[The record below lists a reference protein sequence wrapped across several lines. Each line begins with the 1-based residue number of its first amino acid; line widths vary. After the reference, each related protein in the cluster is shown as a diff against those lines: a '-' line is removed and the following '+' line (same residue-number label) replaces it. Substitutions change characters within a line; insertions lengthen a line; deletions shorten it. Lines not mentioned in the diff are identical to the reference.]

1 MTIVKIGEVVEE
13 DNKLKRFMFPVQHH
27 AKENGLIWPEMRSIK
42 WGNLKEAL
50 GGGPAGGQFA
60 TALLRLAKVDEE
72 ERLQQGG
79 FQCSC
84 GEIFAFQR
92 HQIGH
97 EKKHKREIEIG
108 QREIKIGQYGAKGD
122 NPDDPIEL
130 SGAKEEEEEEVDGR
144 ERLSGKRKLNQTA
157 RVSGVPLAKIAKLLK
172 EDKEGDE
179 EIINKMIDDAEDEM
193 EAYDEDEL
201 KKAKLEEKNS
211 KMEEEKKKRKM
222 KEEEENEKLE
232 EEAMKAKEDALR
244 KAKEEKAIRLKPNK
258 EAEAAKR
265 AEEEEKLAKKAKEE
279 AEKIKREKA
288 DNAIKVLKEK
298 ALTAKK
304 LKEEEESLKKT
315 KEDGETVSVPKED
328 DEVVVIEVEEGKDN
342 FEEEEKSPASAVE
355 EPCPKCSLCDFA
367 FSSKEVLRIHIGEVH
382 LSKELEA
389 QLAKIFPARC
399 EGKCGQCNQVVE
411 TEYVRKE
418 HILVSHPWT
427 ALIKHPWTALVKL
440 ALDTKRA
447 DEALLEDHNE
457 AEVLL
462 EDEEAKEE
470 EVLEWLL
477 KKNYNQGGFLCP
489 FCETSFESEN
499 VIGEH
504 IMSQHEKGFEGIGET
519 HDEDDEIAMNV
530 DLYNEDDETAIQ
542 EEELVKEKGVKK
554 VRKGISITAIV
565 DQLLAVSEK
574 NAKEVSVE
582 RKEVKVVK
590 KQLAQECDHCDTVSR
605 TGKELERHRRA
616 VHDGKTYRC
625 KQCGNGFKRS
635 QGLKEHIQCVHN
647 KVKFSCAKCGKV
659 FGTRSNLQRHHRMQN
674 ACLPGAKSKY
684 LPEGWTFRN
693 KKKGLDILTSDGTK
707 LESYIA
713 VKRYMLFKESFTKKQ
728 MNMVYMFPDG
738 KNHKTGQN

>member
-1 MTIVKIGEVVEE
+1 MAWMWAGVLLEEMDVDNSDWVDNVDVVDNFGGVDNVEE
-13 DNKLKRFMFPVQHH
+13 RHNDD
-27 AKENGLIWPEMRSIK
+27 
-42 WGNLKEAL
+42 EA
-50 GGGPAGGQFA
+50 
-60 TALLRLAKVDEE
+60 RMEE
-72 ERLQQGG
+72 E
-79 FQCSC
+79 
-84 GEIFAFQR
+84 
-92 HQIGH
+92 
-97 EKKHKREIEIG
+97 G
-108 QREIKIGQYGAKGD
+108 QK
-122 NPDDPIEL
+122 
-130 SGAKEEEEEEVDGR
+130 VDGR

-389 QLAKIFPARC
+389 QLTKIFPARC

-418 HILVSHPWT
+418 HILVS
-427 ALIKHPWTALVKL
+427 HPWTALVKL

-489 FCETSFESEN
+489 FCETSFESEMLL
-499 VIGEH
+499 ESTLFPS
-504 IMSQHEKGFEGIGET
+504 MKK
-519 HDEDDEIAMNV
+519 
-530 DLYNEDDETAIQ
+530 DL
-542 EEELVKEKGVKK
+542 
-554 VRKGISITAIV
+554 
-565 DQLLAVSEK
+565 
-574 NAKEVSVE
+574 
-582 RKEVKVVK
+582 
-590 KQLAQECDHCDTVSR
+590 
-605 TGKELERHRRA
+605 
-616 VHDGKTYRC
+616 
-625 KQCGNGFKRS
+625 
-635 QGLKEHIQCVHN
+635 
-647 KVKFSCAKCGKV
+647 
-659 FGTRSNLQRHHRMQN
+659 
-674 ACLPGAKSKY
+674 
-684 LPEGWTFRN
+684 
-693 KKKGLDILTSDGTK
+693 KGL
-707 LESYIA
+707 E
-713 VKRYMLFKESFTKKQ
+713 KRTMRMMRSR
-728 MNMVYMFPDG
+728 
-738 KNHKTGQN
+738 